1 MQKDQYMNQFVN
13 LLKMRSLNLSGLG
26 YLNQN
31 NQLNRKLWKVR
42 LSKIQNKKF
51 MKRYFKKQAYQIS

>member
-13 LLKMRSLNLSGLG
+13 LLKMKSLNLSGLG
-26 YLNQN
+26 YQNQN

-42 LSKIQNKKF
+42 LSKI
-51 MKRYFKKQAYQIS
+51 